1 MFSLILI
8 LVCAMMTVSVSAAK
22 PVKRMSRHYEEAEFQ
37 VEPVTPEPEV
47 VPDTK
52 KYSQSE

>member
-1 MFSLILI
+1 
-8 LVCAMMTVSVSAAK
+8 MMTVSVSAAK